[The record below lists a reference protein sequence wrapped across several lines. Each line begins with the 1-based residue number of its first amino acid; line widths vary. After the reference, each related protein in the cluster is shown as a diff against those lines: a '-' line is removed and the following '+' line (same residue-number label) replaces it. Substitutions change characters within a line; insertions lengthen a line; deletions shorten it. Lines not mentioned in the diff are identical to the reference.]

1 MVVDLFLVYSFI
13 RRLVT
18 PFDQWEAYKL
28 GIIDKDGTILIKRK
42 DFVKKAQRDAFGI
55 FDKLILNIK
64 KLLAKLPGGG
74 TRLGTYAAALWLVK
88 EEARMEEAG
97 MLNESS
103 DLDDSELELRLQA
116 FEEEYSILFEKAIE
130 EEPTMSVG
138 SGAIAGLG
146 VGDQG
151 EPGRSVKHQ
160 PKLAMTRRK
169 KKQFKDLIK
178 DTK

>member
-42 DFVKKAQRDAFGI
+42 DYVRKAQRDAFGI

-88 EEARMEEAG
+88 EEARMGEAG

-103 DLDDSELELRLQA
+103 DLDD
-116 FEEEYSILFEKAIE
+116 FEWAIQPE
-130 EEPTMSVG
+130 TIDKRSGKLTFTFVG
-138 SGAIAGLG
+138 NAT
-146 VGDQG
+146 
-151 EPGRSVKHQ
+151 E
-160 PKLAMTRRK
+160 
-169 KKQFKDLIK
+169 
-178 DTK
+178 

>member
-1 MVVDLFLVYSFI
+1 
-13 RRLVT
+13 
-18 PFDQWEAYKL
+18 
-28 GIIDKDGTILIKRK
+28 
-42 DFVKKAQRDAFGI
+42 
-55 FDKLILNIK
+55 
-64 KLLAKLPGGG
+64 
-74 TRLGTYAAALWLVK
+74 
-88 EEARMEEAG
+88 
-97 MLNESS
+97 
-103 DLDDSELELRLQA
+103 
-116 FEEEYSILFEKAIE
+116 
-130 EEPTMSVG
+130 MSVG

>member
-1 MVVDLFLVYSFI
+1 
-13 RRLVT
+13 
-18 PFDQWEAYKL
+18 
-28 GIIDKDGTILIKRK
+28 
-42 DFVKKAQRDAFGI
+42 
-55 FDKLILNIK
+55 
-64 KLLAKLPGGG
+64 
-74 TRLGTYAAALWLVK
+74 
-88 EEARMEEAG
+88 

>member
-42 DFVKKAQRDAFGI
+42 DYVRKAQRDAFGI

-103 DLDDSELELRLQA
+103 DLDDSELVYLLQA

-160 PKLAMTRRK
+160 PKLGMTRRK